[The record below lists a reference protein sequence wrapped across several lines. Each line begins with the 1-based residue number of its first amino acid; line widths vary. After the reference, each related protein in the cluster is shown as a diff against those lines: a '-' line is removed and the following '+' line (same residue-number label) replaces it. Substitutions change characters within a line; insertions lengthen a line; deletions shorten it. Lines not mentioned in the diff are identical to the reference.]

1 MTNRSIAMGALL
13 LMLASAAPSALSAQ
27 IPDSVVPLQTVI
39 SETNRFR
46 TEYAEYYNNKDV
58 ERLVGMYAADA
69 ILVNADGSMEV
80 GQAAIKA
87 YFTNGAP
94 NFPHMVIKSDSL
106 VAYGQ
111 TAVDV
116 GTVTLHPKE
125 GGELVNRYLVVLR
138 RTYQAW
144 HVVRVMV
151 VPVK

>member
-1 MTNRSIAMGALL
+1 MTNRSITMGALL
-13 LMLASAAPSALSAQ
+13 LMLTSAAPAALSAQ
-27 IPDSVVPLQTVI
+27 IPDSVIPLQTVI

-46 TEYAEYYNNKDV
+46 HEYADYYNNKDV

-69 ILVNADGSMEV
+69 ILVNADGTAEV

-87 YFTNGAP
+87 YFTKGAP
-94 NFPHMVIKSDSL
+94 NFPHMVLKSESL
-106 VAYGQ
+106 AAYGQ
-111 TAVDV
+111 TAVDM
-116 GTVTLHPKE
+116 GTVTLHPQE

-138 RTYQAW
+138 RTYKEW

>member
-1 MTNRSIAMGALL
+1 MTRRSIAATTLL
-13 LMLASAAPSALSAQ
+13 AVLVSVLPSVVSAQ
-27 IPDSVVPLQTVI
+27 IPDSVIPLQTVI

-46 TEYAEYYNNKDV
+46 VEYAEYYNNKDV
-58 ERLVGMYAADA
+58 DRLVAMYDADA
-69 ILVNADGSMEV
+69 TLVDADGVAHV
-80 GQAAIKA
+80 GQAALKA
-87 YFTNGAP
+87 YFTKRAP
-94 NFPHMVIKSDSL
+94 NSPHMVLKSDSL

-125 GGELVNRYLVVLR
+125 GGELVNRYLIVMR

-144 HVVRVMV
+144 HLVRAMV

>member
-1 MTNRSIAMGALL
+1 
-13 LMLASAAPSALSAQ
+13 
-27 IPDSVVPLQTVI
+27 
-39 SETNRFR
+39 
-46 TEYAEYYNNKDV
+46 
-58 ERLVGMYAADA
+58 
-69 ILVNADGSMEV
+69 MEV
-80 GQAAIKA
+80 GKAAIKA

-151 VPVK
+151 VPVEVARLAPHAAKPRLSQQGTLSPGRMALDGVSTSASPRSAGNPG